1 MRLAW
6 TMLWRD
12 WRGGQLRLLAWSVVI
27 AVAAVTSVAWLAD
40 RVAGATQA
48 RAADLL
54 AADRAVETTEPTP
67 ESWILRARDQG
78 LATART
84 AVFPSVVING
94 DRTQLVS
101 VKAVTDGYP
110 LRGELRTRSRP
121 GGPEQATTNV
131 PASGRVWV
139 ASRLL
144 TVLDLA
150 VGDTIELGDRAFE
163 IARVISV
170 EPDRGGFVDNIAPR
184 VMMNQADLAATGL
197 IGEGSRVRYKLLL
210 AGDQERLVAF
220 TERLRSEQGNRVEIE
235 TPTGDRPGVSEVVS
249 KARRFLGLAALLTVV
264 VAGAAVLLT
273 VRHYAERQTTGVAVM
288 RALGATRRRL
298 TGLFVGKL
306 LWLGL
311 MAGAVGS
318 LLGFGLH
325 WVMLWFVADL
335 IGDDLPA
342 PGLTPLATGWLTA
355 IAALLG
361 FALPTLMR
369 LRDVPP
375 MRVLRR
381 SLGQGLFRGSMP
393 VLIAAGVVLALM
405 AWQARDWWLTLL
417 VFAAVVAALLALGA
431 VAAFLVLGL
440 RWLTRFSGGRL
451 LWFTGLTRR
460 PWTAVVQIVAVGIG
474 LMSLFLLG
482 VVRADLLDA
491 WRDRIPDNAPNQFL
505 VNIQPDQL
513 EGVRS
518 LLADHG
524 VQADFRPMARARLT
538 RLNGEAIR
546 ADDYR
551 DSEARE
557 LLRREFNLSWAE
569 APREGNEVVAGDWW
583 ADTADPEPQIS
594 LEQGFAERLGFEIGD
609 TLTFSV
615 AGDAITAEVTNR
627 RSVQWDSFK
636 VNFFVLVSPGT
647 LDDVPMTYLTSFY
660 LAPER
665 DDVIAELVA
674 EYPSVTP
681 VDVAAI
687 LRTVRTIMDQGTRVV
702 ELMSLLTLVAGIL
715 VLMAALQITG
725 EQRRFETA
733 LLRALGA
740 TGKRVRRLLRYEL
753 WLIGA
758 IAGLMGAATA
768 TITGVIAADLLF
780 NLHYPWQPWVILVG
794 GVTGMATVWG
804 AGTWAAR
811 AYYRVSPMALLQ
823 QGHDD

>member
-1 MRLAW
+1 MRLAL

-12 WRGGQLRLLAWSVVI
+12 WRGGELRLLAWSVVI
-27 AVAAVTSVAWLAD
+27 AVAAVTSVAWLAE
-40 RVAGATQA
+40 RVAGATEA

-54 AADRAVETTEPTP
+54 AADRAVETTEPLP
-67 ESWILRARDQG
+67 EAWVKRAREHG
-78 LATART
+78 LETGRT

-94 DRTQLVS
+94 ERTQLVS
-101 VKAVTDGYP
+101 VKAVTPGYP
-110 LRGELRTRSRP
+110 LRGKLRTRARP
-121 GGPEQATTNV
+121 SGDERVTTEVPEI
-131 PASGRVWV
+131 GRVWV
-139 ASRLL
+139 AARLL

-150 VGDTIELGDRAFE
+150 VGDTIELGDSALK

-210 AGDQERLVAF
+210 AGEQERLVAF
-220 TERLRSEQGNRVEIE
+220 TQQLRSEQGNRVEIE

-264 VAGAAVLLT
+264 VAGVAVLLT

-298 TGLFVGKL
+298 TQLFIGKL
-306 LWLGL
+306 LWLGVI
-311 MAGAVGS
+311 AGMLGS
-318 LLGFGLH
+318 VLGFALH
-325 WVMLWFVADL
+325 LVMLWFVADL
-335 IGDDLPA
+335 LGDALPA

-361 FALPTLMR
+361 FALPTLIR

-381 SLGQGLFRGSMP
+381 SLGQGLFRGLTP
-393 VLIAAGVVLALM
+393 VLVAAGVVLALM
-405 AWQARDWWLTLL
+405 AWQARDWWLTLI
-417 VFAAVVAALLALGA
+417 VFAAVAATLVVLAA
-431 VAAFLVLGL
+431 VAAGVVAGL
-440 RWLTRFSGGRL
+440 RWLTRASGKRL

-460 PWTAVVQIVAVGIG
+460 PWTAVIQIVAVGIG

-482 VVRADLLDA
+482 VVRGDLLET
-491 WRDRIPDNAPNQFL
+491 WRDRIPDDAPNQFL

-513 EGVRS
+513 DGVRS
-518 LLADHG
+518 LLADDG
-524 VQADFRPMARARLT
+524 IDAEFRPMARARLT
-538 RLNGEAIR
+538 GLNGEAIS

-551 DSEARE
+551 DSEARD
-557 LLRREFNLSWAE
+557 LLTREFNLSWAE
-569 APREGNEVVAGDWW
+569 APRTGNEVVTGNWWSGD
-583 ADTADPEPQIS
+583 DPAPQIS
-594 LEQGFAERLGFEIGD
+594 LEEGFAERLGFEVGD
-609 TLTFSV
+609 TLTFAV
-615 AGDAITAEVTNR
+615 AGREITAEVTNL

-647 LDDVPMTYLTSFY
+647 LDDMPMTYLTSFY
-660 LAPER
+660 LPPER
-665 DDVIAELVA
+665 DALIAELV
-674 EYPSVTP
+674 EDYPSVTP

-687 LRTVRTIMDQGTRVV
+687 LRTVRTIMDQGVRVV
-702 ELMSLLTLVAGIL
+702 ELMSLLTLVAGML

-725 EQRRFETA
+725 ERRRFETA

-753 WLIGA
+753 LLIGA
-758 IAGLMGAATA
+758 LAGLMSA
-768 TITGVIAADLLF
+768 TIATIAGVFAADLLF
-780 NLHYPWQPWVILVG
+780 DLHYPWRPWILLAG
-794 GVTGMATVWG
+794 TVTGMATVWS

-811 AYYRVSPMALLQ
+811 AYYRVSPMTLLR
-823 QGHDD
+823 QGHD